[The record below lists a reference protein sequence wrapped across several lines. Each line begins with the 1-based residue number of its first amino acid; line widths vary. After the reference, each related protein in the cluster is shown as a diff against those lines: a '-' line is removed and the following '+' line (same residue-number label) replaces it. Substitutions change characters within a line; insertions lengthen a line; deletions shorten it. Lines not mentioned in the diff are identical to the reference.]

1 MNNIIE
7 TKKLSKSY
15 FLNKKLN
22 VLNNVNIK
30 IKKGDLVALL
40 GPSGSGKSTL
50 LHLLA
55 LLDRP
60 STGEIYF
67 DSKKISL
74 LSEKSKDNI
83 RGNKISIIYQQN
95 NLLNDFS
102 ALENVEIA
110 LISSGAT
117 QKKSSLLAKA
127 LLSQVGLSKR
137 YNHFPA
143 DLSGGEQQ
151 RVAIARAL
159 INEPELI
166 LADEPTGSLD
176 RFNSNEIFNFF
187 LKMKTKKRTIIYATH
202 NRQLADKA
210 DYKLSI
216 IDGSI
221 RRING
226 KKSY

>member
-67 DSKKISL
+67 DSEKISL

-110 LISSGAT
+110 LISNGTT

-137 YNHFPA
+137 YNHFPV

-221 RRING
+221 RRVNG
-226 KKSY
+226 

>member
-221 RRING
+221 KRVNG
-226 KKSY
+226 

>member
-22 VLNNVNIK
+22 VLNNINIK

-110 LISSGAT
+110 LISSGTT

-127 LLSQVGLSKR
+127 LLNQVGLSKR

-221 RRING
+221 RRVNG
-226 KKSY
+226 

>member
-110 LISSGAT
+110 LISSGTT
-117 QKKSSLLAKA
+117 QKKSSLLAKT

-137 YNHFPA
+137 FNHFPA

-221 RRING
+221 RRVNG
-226 KKSY
+226 

>member
-22 VLNNVNIK
+22 VLNNINIK

>member
-1 MNNIIE
+1 MNSIIE

-22 VLNNVNIK
+22 VLNNINIK

-74 LSEKSKDNI
+74 LSEKSKDSI

-110 LISSGAT
+110 LISSGTT

-221 RRING
+221 RRVNG
-226 KKSY
+226 

>member
-22 VLNNVNIK
+22 VLNNINIK

-110 LISSGAT
+110 LISSGTT

-127 LLSQVGLSKR
+127 LLNQVGLSKR
-137 YNHFPA
+137 YNHFPV

-221 RRING
+221 RRVNG
-226 KKSY
+226 

>member
-22 VLNNVNIK
+22 VLNNINIK

-110 LISSGAT
+110 LISNGTT

-127 LLSQVGLSKR
+127 LLNQVGLSKR
-137 YNHFPA
+137 YNHFPV

-221 RRING
+221 RRVNG
-226 KKSY
+226 

>member
-110 LISSGAT
+110 LISSGTT

-137 YNHFPA
+137 YNHFPV

-221 RRING
+221 RRVNG
-226 KKSY
+226 

>member
-22 VLNNVNIK
+22 VLNNINIK

-67 DSKKISL
+67 DSKNISL

-110 LISSGAT
+110 LISSGTT

-221 RRING
+221 RRVNG
-226 KKSY
+226 

>member
-22 VLNNVNIK
+22 VLNNINIK

-110 LISSGAT
+110 LISSGTT

-137 YNHFPA
+137 FNHFPA

>member
-22 VLNNVNIK
+22 VLNNINIK

-110 LISSGAT
+110 LISNGTT

-137 YNHFPA
+137 YNHFPV

-221 RRING
+221 RRVNG
-226 KKSY
+226 

>member
-22 VLNNVNIK
+22 VLNNINIK

-67 DSKKISL
+67 DSKNISL

-117 QKKSSLLAKA
+117 QKNQA
-127 LLSQVGLSKR
+127 
-137 YNHFPA
+137 Y
-143 DLSGGEQQ
+143 
-151 RVAIARAL
+151 
-159 INEPELI
+159 
-166 LADEPTGSLD
+166 
-176 RFNSNEIFNFF
+176 
-187 LKMKTKKRTIIYATH
+187 
-202 NRQLADKA
+202 
-210 DYKLSI
+210 
-216 IDGSI
+216 
-221 RRING
+221 
-226 KKSY
+226 

>member
-22 VLNNVNIK
+22 VLNNINIK

-67 DSKKISL
+67 DSRKISL

-102 ALENVEIA
+102 AVENVEIA
-110 LISSGAT
+110 LISSGTT

-137 YNHFPA
+137 FNHFPA

-221 RRING
+221 RRVNV
-226 KKSY
+226 

>member
-22 VLNNVNIK
+22 VLNNINIK

-67 DSKKISL
+67 DSKNISL

-110 LISSGAT
+110 LISSGTT

-137 YNHFPA
+137 FNHFPA

-216 IDGSI
+216 VDGSI
-221 RRING
+221 RRVNG
-226 KKSY
+226 

>member
-22 VLNNVNIK
+22 ILNNINLK

-67 DSKKISL
+67 DSKNISL

-110 LISSGAT
+110 LISSGTT

-221 RRING
+221 RRVNG
-226 KKSY
+226 

>member
-22 VLNNVNIK
+22 VLNNINIK

-67 DSKKISL
+67 DSKNISL

-110 LISSGAT
+110 LISSGTT

-127 LLSQVGLSKR
+127 LLNQVGLSKR
-137 YNHFPA
+137 FNHFPA

-221 RRING
+221 RRVNG
-226 KKSY
+226 

>member
-1 MNNIIE
+1 MNSIIE

-22 VLNNVNIK
+22 VLNNINIK

-67 DSKKISL
+67 DSKNISL

-110 LISSGAT
+110 LISSGTT

-137 YNHFPA
+137 FNHFPA

-221 RRING
+221 RRVNG
-226 KKSY
+226 

>member
-22 VLNNVNIK
+22 VLNNINIK

-60 STGEIYF
+60 SAGEIYF
-67 DSKKISL
+67 DSKNISL

-110 LISSGAT
+110 LISSGTT
-117 QKKSSLLAKA
+117 QKKIKLT
-127 LLSQVGLSKR
+127 SQ
-137 YNHFPA
+137 
-143 DLSGGEQQ
+143 
-151 RVAIARAL
+151 
-159 INEPELI
+159 
-166 LADEPTGSLD
+166 
-176 RFNSNEIFNFF
+176 
-187 LKMKTKKRTIIYATH
+187 
-202 NRQLADKA
+202 
-210 DYKLSI
+210 SI
-216 IDGSI
+216 IKPSWFI
-221 RRING
+221 QKI
-226 KKSY
+226 

>member
-110 LISSGAT
+110 LISSGTT

-210 DYKLSI
+210 DYKLLI

-221 RRING
+221 RRVNG
-226 KKSY
+226 

>member
-110 LISSGAT
+110 LISSGTT

-137 YNHFPA
+137 YNHFPV

-210 DYKLSI
+210 DYKLLI

-221 RRING
+221 RRVNG
-226 KKSY
+226 

>member
-67 DSKKISL
+67 DSEKISL

-110 LISSGAT
+110 LISNGTT

-127 LLSQVGLSKR
+127 LLNQVGLSKR
-137 YNHFPA
+137 YNHFPV

-221 RRING
+221 RRVNG
-226 KKSY
+226 

>member
-22 VLNNVNIK
+22 VLKNVNIK

-110 LISSGAT
+110 LISSGTT

-137 YNHFPA
+137 FNHFPA

-221 RRING
+221 RRVNG
-226 KKSY
+226 

>member
-22 VLNNVNIK
+22 VLNNINIK

-60 STGEIYF
+60 SIGEIYF

-110 LISSGAT
+110 LISSGTT

-137 YNHFPA
+137 FNHFPV

-221 RRING
+221 RRVNG
-226 KKSY
+226 

>member
-60 STGEIYF
+60 TTGEIYF

-221 RRING
+221 RRVNG
-226 KKSY
+226 

>member
-22 VLNNVNIK
+22 VLKNINIK

-67 DSKKISL
+67 DSKNISL

-110 LISSGAT
+110 LISSGTT

-137 YNHFPA
+137 FNHFPA

-221 RRING
+221 RRVNG
-226 KKSY
+226 

>member
-1 MNNIIE
+1 M
-7 TKKLSKSY
+7 
-15 FLNKKLN
+15 
-22 VLNNVNIK
+22 
-30 IKKGDLVALL
+30 
-40 GPSGSGKSTL
+40 
-50 LHLLA
+50 
-55 LLDRP
+55 
-60 STGEIYF
+60 
-67 DSKKISL
+67 
-74 LSEKSKDNI
+74 
-83 RGNKISIIYQQN
+83 
-95 NLLNDFS
+95 LNDFS

-110 LISSGAT
+110 LISSGTT

-127 LLSQVGLSKR
+127 LLSQVGLSKS
-137 YNHFPA
+137 YNHFPV

-221 RRING
+221 RRVNG
-226 KKSY
+226 

>member
-22 VLNNVNIK
+22 VLNNINIK

-40 GPSGSGKSTL
+40 GPSGSGKSNL

-55 LLDRP
+55 LLDSP

-67 DSKKISL
+67 DSKNISL

-110 LISSGAT
+110 LISSGTT

-137 YNHFPA
+137 FNHFPA

-166 LADEPTGSLD
+166 LADAPTGSLD

-221 RRING
+221 RRVNG
-226 KKSY
+226 